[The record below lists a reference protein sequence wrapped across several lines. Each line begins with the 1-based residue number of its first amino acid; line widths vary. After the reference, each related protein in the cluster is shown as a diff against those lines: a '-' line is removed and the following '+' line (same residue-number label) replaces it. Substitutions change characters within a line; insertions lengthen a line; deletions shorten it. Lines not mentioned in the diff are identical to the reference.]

1 MRTEI
6 KNLNSFA
13 FMEKAID
20 FEFARHCELLSK
32 GEEIRMETRRYDP
45 STGRTYPMRS
55 KERIFDYRFLAEPD
69 LLPPQLKREEIDGLR
84 AGLPELPMVRGVRM
98 MNDYGITESDAEVLT
113 SSVRLAD
120 YYETAASGT
129 KHTKLL
135 ANLLLTDLMRFCE
148 NEPFAS
154 PVPEARLSAIAELYG
169 ENVINSA
176 TAKKL
181 IARLVAEDFDPVEV
195 VEREG
200 LAQIRDRVTLQKL
213 IAEVLEGNPRAV
225 ADYKNGKTSAMRAL
239 QGQAMA
245 RSAGRADPILLETLL
260 KETLEV

>member
-1 MRTEI
+1 
-6 KNLNSFA
+6 
-13 FMEKAID
+13 
-20 FEFARHCELLSK
+20 
-32 GEEIRMETRRYDP
+32 METRRYDP
-45 STGRTYPMRS
+45 ATGQTYPMRS

-69 LLPPQLKREEIDGLR
+69 LLPLQLKRDEIDGLR
-84 AGLPELPMVRGVRM
+84 ASLPELPTARGARM

-113 SSVRLAD
+113 SDICLAD
-120 YYETAASGT
+120 YYETAANDT

-148 NEPFAS
+148 NEPFVS
-154 PVPEARLSAIAELYG
+154 PVPEARMSAIAELYG

-181 IARLVAEDFDPVEV
+181 IARLAAEDFDPVEV

-213 IAEVLEGNPRAV
+213 VCEVLETNTRAV
-225 ADYKNGKTSAMRAL
+225 ADYKNGKKSAMRAL

-260 KETLEV
+260 KESLEV

>member
-1 MRTEI
+1 
-6 KNLNSFA
+6 
-13 FMEKAID
+13 
-20 FEFARHCELLSK
+20 
-32 GEEIRMETRRYDP
+32 METRRYDP
-45 STGRTYPMRS
+45 ATGQTYPMRS

-69 LLPPQLKREEIDGLR
+69 LLPLQLKREEIDALR
-84 AGLPELPMVRGVRM
+84 ASLPELPTARAARM

-113 SSVRLAD
+113 SDICLAD
-120 YYETAASGT
+120 YYETAANGT

-148 NEPFAS
+148 NEPFVS
-154 PVPEARLSAIAELYG
+154 PVPEARLSSIAELYG

-181 IARLVAEDFDPVEV
+181 IARLVAENFDPAEV

-213 IAEVLEGNPRAV
+213 VCEVLETNTRAV
-225 ADYKNGKTSAMRAL
+225 ADYKNGKKSAMRAL

-260 KETLEV
+260 KESLEV